1 MTKHNSAHQRQSSPA
16 LSSDAGVITADA
28 VYTLD
33 EIARRLKLGRW
44 ALRTMRKQGLNVHR
58 VSGRAF
64 VIGRDFLD
72 FLQGQASKSIPGDI
86 HEVI

>member
-1 MTKHNSAHQRQSSPA
+1 MTKHSFNNKRHSSPA
-16 LSSDAGVITADA
+16 ASSDAGVITADA

-44 ALRTMRKQGLNVHR
+44 ALRTMRQQGLNVHR

-64 VIGRDFLD
+64 VIGRDFLE
-72 FLQGQASKSIPGDI
+72 FLQGQASKDVSGDI